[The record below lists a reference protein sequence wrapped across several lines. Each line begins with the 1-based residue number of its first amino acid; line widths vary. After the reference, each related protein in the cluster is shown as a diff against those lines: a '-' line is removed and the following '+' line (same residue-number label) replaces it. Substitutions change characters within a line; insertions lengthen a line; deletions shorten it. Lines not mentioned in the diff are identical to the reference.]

1 MALPKMTGTPAPA
14 PAPPPADPEADL
26 KTGPTRWTRFR
37 RHKLAL
43 VGMAVIGLMILIA
56 ILAPLLAPADPDRGD
71 LFAKLARAGSQMPRQ
86 LGTGKF
92 LMGADYMGR
101 DLLSR
106 LLYGARISLLVGFV
120 AEAVILAIGVP
131 LGAIAGYYGGKVDKI
146 IMRTA
151 DVMFA
156 FPDLLFAIAIMFA
169 LGSGVI
175 NLFIALGFVGWAGMA
190 RLVRGQVLQ
199 VKERD
204 FVEAARAS
212 GAPNWLII
220 IRHILPSCLGPVIV
234 AATLGIPGAIMSEAA
249 LSYLGLGVQPP
260 TATWGSMI
268 NDGRGYLLHAPI
280 LSIAPGLAI
289 MLTVLSF
296 NLVGDGL
303 RDAFDPRSNK

>member
-1 MALPKMTGTPAPA
+1 MALPNTTPASA
-14 PAPPPADPEADL
+14 PVPGNHEEDL
-26 KTGPTRWTRFR
+26 KKGPTRWSRFR
-37 RHKLAL
+37 KHKLAL
-43 VGMAVIGLMILIA
+43 IGMGVIALLILTAV
-56 ILAPLLAPADPDRGD
+56 LAPLLSPTDPNRGD
-71 LFAKLARAGSQMPRQ
+71 LFAKLAKAGAQMPKG

-92 LMGADYMGR
+92 LLGADYLGR

-120 AEAVILAIGVP
+120 AEGVIIAIGVP
-131 LGAIAGYYGGKVDKI
+131 LGAIAGYYGGWVDKL
-146 IMRTA
+146 IMRIA

-169 LGSGVI
+169 LGSGII
-175 NLFIALGFVGWAGMA
+175 NLFIALGVVGWAGIA

-199 VKERD
+199 LKERD
-204 FVEAARAS
+204 FVEAARAA

-220 IRHILPSCLGPVIV
+220 VRHILPSCLGPIIV

-268 NDGRGYLLHAPI
+268 NDGRGYLLHAPV

-289 MLTVLSF
+289 MITVLSF

-303 RDAFDPRSNK
+303 RDAFDPRSGK